1 MSISVV
7 VPDHVDN
14 EVAYRAAAEAR
25 IKHNAYKGRLKRW
38 LAIEGNSRLHDFLFD
53 QGEFLPTF
61 NKETWKQDWH
71 PATRIKWNN
80 KFLGDMHENLITYG
94 QLSEKQTAAAIASM
108 NRCFEIVAKIEH
120 DRANSTSKHIGVVGQ
135 KHEFVATIKFIREVD
150 SRFGMSYMH
159 NIVDEN
165 GNKVTLFSTKEL
177 GQVGQGYKIV
187 ATIKQ
192 HGEYQGVAQTVICR
206 PKYKV

>member
-1 MSISVV
+1 MSISIV
-7 VPDHVDN
+7 VPDHIDN
-14 EVAYRAAAEAR
+14 EVAYRAAAQAR
-25 IKHNAYKGRLKRW
+25 IQANAYKGRLKRW
-38 LAIEGNSRLHDFLFD
+38 LAIEGNQRLYNFLFE
-53 QGEFLPTF
+53 QGEFAMQLDEDGWF
-61 NKETWKQDWH
+61 RQQCL
-71 PATRIKWNN
+71 AIKLGNN
-80 KFLGDMHENLITYG
+80 NAFLDNMRDSLNQYG
-94 QLSEKQTAAAIASM
+94 SLSDKQTAAAVNAM
-108 NRCFEIVAKIEH
+108 NRCFESATKIEH

-135 KHEFVATIKFIREVD
+135 KHEFVATIKFIRQVD

-177 GQVGQGYKIV
+177 GQVGQSFKIV